1 MSTYKHSPRGAAAV
15 VLSGLLLGTFTLAAC
30 RGEEK
35 AKAPPAVPVVVA
47 VAARGTVPVTLAS
60 NGTVEPLQTVALQ
73 ARVSGPVVAVR
84 FTEGDPVQA
93 GQVLFEIDPRPY
105 QVALDQ
111 SRAMLAR
118 DRATAAAAR
127 SDADRYASLVSKGY
141 VTQSQAEQQRAS
153 SEALAATVA
162 ADEAAVRQAELN
174 LSFATVRAPIGG
186 QTGNLNVRV
195 GNQVSANGGMPLV
208 VINAVTPVHVRFPV
222 PDRQLPTVREAQRR
236 GGLDVAVG
244 GAATNGITEHGAV
257 DFVDNAVDSVSGTV
271 TLKAKFANADRRLW
285 PGSFVPVT
293 LTLGQIANAVLV
305 PTVAVQQGP
314 NGAYVFA
321 PDAQGKAKQVPVVV
335 DRTVGDVAVLSK
347 GVAPGDRVVIDGQ
360 SRLFAGAAMTVS
372 RTVAVRV
379 PDPSAAAPN
388 VRADSANGMEV
399 TTSSAVTSASG
410 GEAVR

>member
-1 MSTYKHSPRGAAAV
+1 
-15 VLSGLLLGTFTLAAC
+15 
-30 RGEEK
+30 
-35 AKAPPAVPVVVA
+35 
-47 VAARGTVPVTLAS
+47 
-60 NGTVEPLQTVALQ
+60 
-73 ARVSGPVVAVR
+73 
-84 FTEGDPVQA
+84 
-93 GQVLFEIDPRPY
+93 
-105 QVALDQ
+105 
-111 SRAMLAR
+111 
-118 DRATAAAAR
+118 
-127 SDADRYASLVSKGY
+127 
-141 VTQSQAEQQRAS
+141 
-153 SEALAATVA
+153 
-162 ADEAAVRQAELN
+162 
-174 LSFATVRAPIGG
+174 
-186 QTGNLNVRV
+186 
-195 GNQVSANGGMPLV
+195 

-222 PDRQLPTVREAQRR
+222 PDRQLPAVREAQRR

-244 GAATNGITEHGAV
+244 GAATNGVTEHGAV

-379 PDPSAAAPN
+379 PDPSAAPN

-399 TTSSAVTSASG
+399 TTSAATSASG

>member
-1 MSTYKHSPRGAAAV
+1 MRSYIVSRHALAA
-15 VLSGLLLGTFTLAAC
+15 LSLGTLAAC
-30 RGEEK
+30 HRDDRQAHGPQK
-35 AKAPPAVPVVVA
+35 IPVVVA
-47 VAARGTVPVTLAS
+47 VAATGTVPVTLAT

-84 FTEGDPVQA
+84 FAEGDPVRE

-111 SRAMLAR
+111 TRAVLAR

-127 SDADRYASLVSKGY
+127 SDAERYASLVSKGY

-153 SEALAATVA
+153 AEALAATVA

-174 LSFATVRAPIGG
+174 LSFATVRAPIAG

-195 GNQVSANGGMPLV
+195 GNQVAANGGPPLV

-222 PDRQLPTVREAQRR
+222 PDRQLPAVRAAQRT

-244 GAATNGITEHGAV
+244 VATSVSAPGTAGVTEHGVV

-271 TLKAKFANADRRLW
+271 MLKARFANADRRLW
-285 PGSFVPVT
+285 PGSFVPVS
-293 LTLGQIANAVLV
+293 LTLGQLANAVLV
-305 PTVAVQQGP
+305 PSVAVQQGP
-314 NGAYVFA
+314 NGSYVFT
-321 PDAQGKAKQVPVVV
+321 PDAAGKAKQVAVVV
-335 DRTVGDVAVLSK
+335 ERTVGDVAVVSK

-360 SRLFAGAAMTVS
+360 SRLFAGATMTIS
-372 RTVAVRV
+372 RTVAVHV
-379 PDPSAAAPN
+379 PDPSAASPN
-388 VRADSANGMEV
+388 VRGD
-399 TTSSAVTSASG
+399 TSAALEVSTSA
-410 GEAVR
+410 GETR

>member
-1 MSTYKHSPRGAAAV
+1 MSASIHPARGAAAV
-15 VLSGLLLGTFTLAAC
+15 VLSGILLGTLTLAAC

-35 AKAPPAVPVVVA
+35 EKAAPSVPVVVA

-84 FTEGDPVQA
+84 FTEGDQVQT
-93 GQVLFEIDPRPY
+93 GQVLFEIDPRPFE
-105 QVALDQ
+105 VALDQ
-111 SRAMLAR
+111 AKAVLAR
-118 DRATAAAAR
+118 DRASSTAAK

-153 SEALAATVA
+153 AEALAATVA

-174 LSFATVRAPIGG
+174 LSFATVRAPITG
-186 QTGNLNVRV
+186 QTGNLNVRI
-195 GNQVSANGGMPLV
+195 GNQVSASGGMPLV
-208 VINAVTPVHVRFPV
+208 VINAVTPVHVRFPI
-222 PDRQLPTVREAQRR
+222 PDRQLPAVREAQRK
-236 GGLDVAVG
+236 GGLDVAVS
-244 GAATNGITEHGAV
+244 GAATNGVAEHGAV

-335 DRTVGDVAVLSK
+335 DRTVGDIAVVSK

-379 PDPSAAAPN
+379 PDPSAAPNAPN
-388 VRADSANGMEV
+388 VRADSASGLEV
-399 TTSSAVTSASG
+399 TAGTTTSG
-410 GEAVR
+410 GEVVR